1 MGVYYVSRYVEKFIF
16 VVNVVTDIVKI
27 YYYRICVKN
36 FDLDVR
42 CVSEVRDDIIFKYVD
57 KLVVSYKNIIKKFL
71 LLFMFKD

>member
-57 KLVVSYKNIIKKFL
+57 KLVVNYKNIIKKFL

>member
-16 VVNVVTDIVKI
+16 VVNIVTDIVKI

-42 CVSEVRDDIIFKYVD
+42 CVLEVRDDIIFKYVD
-57 KLVVSYKNIIKKFL
+57 KLVVNYKNIIKKFL
-71 LLFMFKD
+71 

>member
-1 MGVYYVSRYVEKFIF
+1 MGVYYVSRYVEKLIF

-27 YYYRICVKN
+27 YYYRTCVKN

-57 KLVVSYKNIIKKFL
+57 KLVVNYKNIIKKFL
-71 LLFMFKD
+71 